1 MARDKSSIEI
11 GSDGMPRQS
20 KDAPPNGYAKPEGKA
35 VKGPHRSDPD
45 FGHDTNMGN
54 PTTVKKESGR

>member
-1 MARDKSSIEI
+1 MARDKSSVEI

-20 KDAPPNGYAKPEGKA
+20 KDVPPNGYDKPEGKA

-45 FGHDTNMGN
+45 FGHQASMSN
-54 PTTVKKESGR
+54 PQTVKKEEGR